1 MAQATEIQ
9 LVPLAELG
17 DGQAAYIRNQC
28 IEIVLAKVSKELK
41 MAPEKLIVRD
51 IQPNVDLGYTVA
63 SWNEVT
69 GATAGAYEEMTSGT
83 MADMR
88 FVALFG
94 VKDDSPEVNV
104 SKVKVN
110 LGGSDKTVWQ
120 LEALYSANGD
130 ARVGLAPTPVLIPQ
144 NKPYTISRYVLNI
157 NSAAHIVLKGFV
169 IEPRG
174 RTISP

>member
-1 MAQATEIQ
+1 MAQAIEIQ

-28 IEIVLAKVSKELK
+28 IEIALAKVSKELK

-51 IQPNVDLGYTVA
+51 IQPSVDLGYGVA

-69 GATAGAYEEMTSGT
+69 GAVANTYEVMTSGT

-88 FVALFG
+88 FVALYG
-94 VKDDSPEVNV
+94 IKDDSPEVNV

-110 LGGSDKTVWQ
+110 IGGSDKTVWQ
-120 LEALYSANGD
+120 LEALYSVNGD

-144 NKPYTISRYVLNI
+144 NKPYTISRYVLNAT
-157 NSAAHIVLKGFV
+157 SAAHIVLKGFV
-169 IEPRG
+169 VEPRG